1 MAKPQYNNETL
12 IDSIKRRCS
21 VPTSQLTYT
30 DYDFVMLA
38 NDELQGE
45 VVPLIMST
53 RDEYFVDF
61 VDIISDNTGIIEIP
75 SQAVGAKLRTVA
87 YVQQTSPL
95 LLINLPL
102 LNLDV
107 VAGVGANFINGLT
120 FTGFYIQDNSIC
132 LYPNTSVPVG
142 TQIRLYYYRRSL
154 MLAEPTMYGQIR
166 TIDTVTKTVVLDNLP
181 SDWKIGDTVN
191 AVSQD
196 PTFKITLSESTI
208 TAISSPSIVLST
220 VEGLS
225 VGDYLSLE
233 GYSAIPQIPVEAHAY
248 LAQLTAAKALEGLGD
263 REGMQAAL
271 AKAQSLKANLLI
283 MTSQRVDGSP
293 KKIVN
298 PNGGIRLASN
308 LRGHRGGGRGI

>member
-1 MAKPQYNNETL
+1 MAKPQYSTEQL

-30 DYDFVMLA
+30 DEDFVLLA

-53 RDEYFVDF
+53 RDEYFVDYID
-61 VDIISDNTGIIEIP
+61 VNTDSSGIIPIP

-107 VAGVGANFINGLT
+107 VAGVGANFVNGLT
-120 FTGFYIQDNSIC
+120 FTGFYIQDNNIC
-132 LYPNTSVPVG
+132 LHPNNSVPTG
-142 TQIRLYYYRRSL
+142 TQIRIYFYRRSL
-154 MLAEPTMYGQIR
+154 VLAEPSQYGQIVS
-166 TIDTVTKTVVLDNLP
+166 IDPDTNTVVLDKLP
-181 SDWKIGDTVN
+181 NEWEVGDKIN

-196 PTFKITLSESTI
+196 PNFKITLDESEI
-208 TAISSPSIVLST
+208 TTISSPSIVLT
-220 VEGLS
+220 TIEGLS
-225 VGDYLSLE
+225 VGDYISLQ

-263 REGMQAAL
+263 RDGMATAL
-271 AKAQSLKANLLI
+271 KKAESLKDNLLI
-283 MTSQRVDGSP
+283 MTSQRIDGSP
-293 KKIVN
+293 KKVIN
-298 PNGGIRLASN
+298 PNGGVRIASS
-308 LRGHRGGGRGI
+308 LRGIRRGGRGF

>member
-1 MAKPQYNNETL
+1 MAKPQYNTEQL
-12 IDSIKRRCS
+12 IENIKRRCA

-30 DYDFVMLA
+30 NEDFALLA

-53 RDEYFVDF
+53 RDEYFVDY
-61 VDIISDNTGIIEIP
+61 VDVNSPSSGIIPIP

-132 LYPNTSVPVG
+132 LYPNTSVPQG

-154 MLAEPTMYGQIR
+154 VLAEPSQYGQIIS
-166 TIDTVTKTVVLDNLP
+166 IDPNTKTVVLDKVP
-181 SDWKIGDTVN
+181 SNWVVGDSIN

-196 PTFKITLSESTI
+196 PNFRITLESAEI
-208 TAISSPSIVLST
+208 TVLSAPSLELST
-220 VEGLS
+220 VEGLQ
-225 VGDYLSLE
+225 VGDYVTIE
-233 GYSAIPQIPVEAHAY
+233 GYSAVPQIPVEAHAY

-263 REGMQAAL
+263 REGMKAAL
-271 AKAQSLKANLLI
+271 DKAESLKKNLLT

-293 KKIVN
+293 KKIIS
-298 PNGGIRLASN
+298 PNGGVRIASS
-308 LRGHRGGGRGI
+308 LRGIRRGSWGF

>member
-1 MAKPQYNNETL
+1 MAKPQYNTQQL
-12 IDSIKRRCS
+12 IESIKRRCS

-30 DYDFVMLA
+30 DEDFVLLA

-53 RDEYFVDF
+53 RDEYFVDY
-61 VDIISDNTGIIEIP
+61 VDVNSPADGIIPIP
-75 SQAVGAKLRTVA
+75 EQAVGAKLRTVA

-120 FTGFYIQDNSIC
+120 FTGFYLQDNSIC
-132 LYPNTSVPVG
+132 LYPNTSVPTG
-142 TQIRLYYYRRSL
+142 TQIRIYYYRRSL
-154 MLAEPTMYGQIR
+154 VLAEPGQYAQIQS
-166 TIDTVTKTVVLDNLP
+166 IDSNTNTVVVDGVPN
-181 SDWKIGDTVN
+181 DWIVGTKLN

-196 PTFKITLSESTI
+196 PNFKITNSEMEI
-208 TAISSPSIVLST
+208 TNLSSPSIILDS

-233 GYSAIPQIPVEAHAY
+233 GYSAVPQIPVEAHAY

-263 REGMQAAL
+263 RDGMKAAL
-271 AKAQSLKANLLI
+271 EKAESLKKNLLI

-293 KKIVN
+293 KKVIN
-298 PNGGIRLASN
+298 PNGGVRIASS
-308 LRGHRGGGRGI
+308 LRGIRRGSWGF

>member
-1 MAKPQYNNETL
+1 MAKPQYSTEQL
-12 IDSIKRRCS
+12 IENIKRRCS

-30 DYDFVMLA
+30 DEDFVLLA

-53 RDEYFVDF
+53 RDEYFVDYID
-61 VDIISDNTGIIEIP
+61 VNSDSTGVIPIP

-87 YVQQTSPL
+87 YVQQSSPL

-142 TQIRLYYYRRSL
+142 TQIRIYYYRRSFV
-154 MLAEPTMYGQIR
+154 LAQPDAYGQIQN
-166 TIDTVTKTVVLDNLP
+166 IDPDTKIVVLDRVP
-181 SDWKIGDTVN
+181 SDWVVGTKIN
-191 AVSQD
+191 AISQD
-196 PTFKITLSESTI
+196 PNFKITAEDVTI
-208 TAISSPSIVLST
+208 QAVSSPSIQVDS

-225 VGDYLSLE
+225 VGDYVSME
-233 GYSAIPQIPVEAHAY
+233 GYSAIPQIPVEAHAF
-248 LAQLTAAKALEGLGD
+248 LAQLTAAKCLEGLGD

-271 AKAQSLKANLLI
+271 EKAETLKKGILT
-283 MTSQRVDGSP
+283 MTSNRVDGSP

-298 PNGGIRLASN
+298 PNGGVRIASS
-308 LRGHRGGGRGI
+308 LRGIRRGSGSW

>member
-1 MAKPQYNNETL
+1 MAKPQYNTEQL

-30 DYDFVMLA
+30 DEDFVLLA

-53 RDEYFVDF
+53 RDEYFVDYID
-61 VDIISDNTGIIEIP
+61 VNTDSSGIIPIP

-120 FTGFYIQDNSIC
+120 FTGFYIQDNNIC
-132 LYPNTSVPVG
+132 LYPNSSVPTG
-142 TQIRLYYYRRSL
+142 TQVRIYFYRRSFV
-154 MLAEPTMYGQIR
+154 LAQPSQYGQIVS
-166 TIDTVTKTVVLDNLP
+166 IDTGTNTVVLDKLP
-181 SDWKIGDTVN
+181 NDWEVGDKIN
-191 AVSQD
+191 ALSQD
-196 PTFKITLSESTI
+196 PNFKITLDESEI
-208 TAISSPSIVLST
+208 TTISSPSIVLTT

-225 VGDYLSLE
+225 VGDYITLQ

-263 REGMQAAL
+263 RDGMAAAL
-271 AKAQSLKANLLI
+271 KKAESLKDNLLI

-293 KKIVN
+293 KKVIN
-298 PNGGIRLASN
+298 PNGGVRIASS
-308 LRGHRGGGRGI
+308 LRGIRRGSWGF

>member
-1 MAKPQYNNETL
+1 MAKPQYNTEQL
-12 IDSIKRRCS
+12 IENIKRRCS

-30 DYDFVMLA
+30 NEDFALLA

-61 VDIISDNTGIIEIP
+61 IDVNSDSSGIIPIP
-75 SQAVGAKLRTVA
+75 EQAVGAKLRTVA
-87 YVQQTSPL
+87 YVQQSNPL

-132 LYPNTSVPVG
+132 LYPNTSVPQG

-154 MLAEPTMYGQIR
+154 VLAEPSQYGQVVSVDPN
-166 TIDTVTKTVVLDNLP
+166 TNTVVMDKVP
-181 SDWKIGDTVN
+181 SGWVVGDKVN
-191 AVSQD
+191 SISSI
-196 PTFKITLSESTI
+196 PNFKITNPGAEITI
-208 TAISSPSIVLST
+208 MSAPSFVLDSI
-220 VEGLS
+220 EGIK
-225 VGDYLSLE
+225 VGDYITIE

-263 REGMQAAL
+263 REGMKAAL
-271 AKAQSLKANLLI
+271 DKAEGMKRNLLI

-293 KKIVN
+293 KKVVS
-298 PNGGIRLASN
+298 PNGGVRIASS
-308 LRGHRGGGRGI
+308 LRGIRRGY

>member
-1 MAKPQYNNETL
+1 MAKPQYNTEQL
-12 IDSIKRRCS
+12 IESIKRRCS

-30 DYDFVMLA
+30 DEDFVLLA

-53 RDEYFVDF
+53 RDEYFVDYID
-61 VDIISDNTGIIEIP
+61 VNSDSTGIIPIP

-87 YVQQTSPL
+87 YVQQTNPL

-132 LYPNTSVPVG
+132 LYPNSSVPTG
-142 TQIRLYYYRRSL
+142 TQIRIYFYRRSL
-154 MLAEPTMYGQIR
+154 VLAEPSQYGQIVS
-166 TIDTVTKTVVLDNLP
+166 IDPNTNTVVLDKLP
-181 SDWKIGDTVN
+181 NDWVVGDKIN
-191 AVSQD
+191 ALSQD
-196 PTFKITLSESTI
+196 PNFKITLDESEI
-208 TAISSPSIVLST
+208 TTISSPSIVLT
-220 VEGLS
+220 TIEGLS
-225 VGDYLSLE
+225 VGDYITLQ

-263 REGMQAAL
+263 REGMAAAL
-271 AKAQSLKANLLI
+271 KKAESLKDNLLI

-293 KKIVN
+293 KKVVS
-298 PNGGIRLASN
+298 PNGGVRIASS
-308 LRGHRGGGRGI
+308 LRGIRRGGWGF

>member
-1 MAKPQYNNETL
+1 MAKPQYNTEQL
-12 IDSIKRRCS
+12 IASIKRRCA

-30 DYDFVMLA
+30 EEDFVLLA

-53 RDEYFVDF
+53 RDEYFVDY
-61 VDIISDNTGIIEIP
+61 VDVNTDSTGIIPIP

-120 FTGFYIQDNSIC
+120 FTGFYLQDNSIC
-132 LYPNTSVPVG
+132 LYPNTSVPTG
-142 TQIRLYYYRRSL
+142 TQVRIYFYRRSL
-154 MLAEPTMYGQIR
+154 VLAEPSQYGQIR
-166 TIDTVTKTVVLDNLP
+166 SINTNTNTVVLDGLP
-181 SDWKIGDTVN
+181 NDWVVGDKIN

-196 PTFKITLSESTI
+196 PNFKITVEEAEILT
-208 TAISSPSIVLST
+208 ISSPSIVLDS

-225 VGDYLSLE
+225 VGDYITLQ

-263 REGMQAAL
+263 REGMAAAL
-271 AKAQSLKANLLI
+271 KKAESLKEKLLI

-293 KKIVN
+293 KKVIS
-298 PNGGIRLASN
+298 PNGGVRVASS
-308 LRGHRGGGRGI
+308 LRGIRRGSWGF